1 MNTELLRTLCTS
13 NGISG
18 DEGAIREIIINEI
31 KDYAEYEVNPLGNIL
46 AFKKGKNRAEKKL
59 MLSTHMDEVGFIVTD
74 ITDDGLLKFDEVG
87 GLDRRVLPARAVVV
101 NGKNGVIGV
110 KPVHLCEGDEDKTI
124 PKLGDMYIDIGAD
137 TREEAEKAVSLGDSV
152 TFVPRYLDNGF
163 TIRSKALDDRV
174 GCFILINLIKS
185 ELEYDT
191 HFCFLVQEEVG
202 LRGAR
207 AAAFTVAPDFSLV
220 LEATTAADVP
230 DVVPA
235 KQVCRIGS
243 GAVIGFIDRHTIY
256 DREMLRLAFDLANKN
271 GLKVQLKKA
280 VAGGNDAGSIHSS
293 RGGVR
298 TLAVSIPCR
307 YLHAQNSLIAKS
319 DLDDLYTL
327 VALLSKELSGGKL

>member
-137 TREEAEKAVSLGDSV
+137 TREEAEKAVSL
-152 TFVPRYLDNGF
+152 
-163 TIRSKALDDRV
+163 
-174 GCFILINLIKS
+174 
-185 ELEYDT
+185 EW
-191 HFCFLVQEEVG
+191 
-202 LRGAR
+202 
-207 AAAFTVAPDFSLV
+207 
-220 LEATTAADVP
+220 
-230 DVVPA
+230 
-235 KQVCRIGS
+235 
-243 GAVIGFIDRHTIY
+243 
-256 DREMLRLAFDLANKN
+256 
-271 GLKVQLKKA
+271 
-280 VAGGNDAGSIHSS
+280 
-293 RGGVR
+293 
-298 TLAVSIPCR
+298 
-307 YLHAQNSLIAKS
+307 
-319 DLDDLYTL
+319 
-327 VALLSKELSGGKL
+327 VALF

>member
-31 KDYAEYEVNPLGNIL
+31 KDYAEYEVDPLGNIL

-59 MLSTHMDEVGFIVTD
+59 MLSAHMDEVGFIVTD

-230 DVVPA
+230 DVAPA

-271 GLKVQLKKA
+271 GLKAQLKKA

>member
-31 KDYAEYEVNPLGNIL
+31 KDYAEYEVDPLGNIL

-59 MLSTHMDEVGFIVTD
+59 MLSAHMDEVGFIVTD

-271 GLKVQLKKA
+271 GLKAQLKKA